1 MTSSQFQELMAVGLS
16 LATPCGELLALTF
29 MAHAIFFLAIIVGK
43 IKSHFVFLG
52 SAGNEI

>member
-1 MTSSQFQELMAVGLS
+1 MAVGLS

-29 MAHAIFFLAIIVGK
+29 MAHAIFILAIIVGK

>member
-1 MTSSQFQELMAVGLS
+1 MRLS

-29 MAHAIFFLAIIVGK
+29 MTHAIFFLAIIVGK